1 MSLGKFLPKRR
12 QLGMGKYILVIKN
25 TWNEILTYRLNFVM
39 WRARTILQ
47 FLTIYFLWLAII
59 PAQGEV
65 FGWSQSLI
73 LTYILG
79 GALLTSII
87 FSTRTHEIGDNIV
100 KGDLSIFLVKPL
112 NYFAYWFSRDVG
124 DKLMNISFATVELYF
139 LFLILKPPIFIQTDP
154 FYLVAAL
161 SAMILALLLYF
172 LLGCLLGLLGFW
184 SSEVWAPRFIFFILI
199 TFFAGGLFPLDIL
212 PESLFRIFEYFPFT
226 YLLYF
231 PLKVYLGG
239 LDYFHIFKGGVFAFF
254 WIIILSFLVYLIWQ
268 KGLKNYTAYG
278 R

>member
-1 MSLGKFLPKRR
+1 MS
-12 QLGMGKYILVIKN
+12 KYLLVIKN

-39 WRARTILQ
+39 WRLRTIFQ

-59 PAQGEV
+59 PAKGEV

-79 GALLTSII
+79 GALLTSTI

-100 KGDLSIFLVKPL
+100 KGDLSIFLVRPI
-112 NYFAYWFSRDVG
+112 NYFAYWFSKDVG
-124 DKLMNISFATVELYF
+124 DKLMNISFALVELTI
-139 LFLILKPPIFIQTDP
+139 LFLILRPPIFIQTDP
-154 FYLVAAL
+154 FYTVASLVAI
-161 SAMILALLLYF
+161 ILALFLYF
-172 LLGCLLGLLGFW
+172 LLGCLLGLVGFW

-212 PESLFRIFEYFPFT
+212 PEPLFAVFEYLPFT

-239 LDYFHIFKGGVFAFF
+239 LDQLQVLKGLLASFL
-254 WIIILSFLVYLIWQ
+254 WIILLSLVVHSVWQ
-268 KGLKNYTAYG
+268 KGLKIYTAYG